1 MYELRHKFP
10 NDLTFRVLPH
20 GIFADGGGGGGG
32 TMPPQEKKKKF

>member
-20 GIFADGGGGGGG
+20 GIFADGGGGGGS
-32 TMPPQEKKKKF
+32 MPTQEKKKNF